1 MNASPMNLV
10 MNTQQNIPRDVKQRN
25 LMNLI
30 LETTGMPGTSMLME
44 SILADTKQGIKS
56 TDVPELMK
64 SKRGKTNPKT
74 MGQVPYG
81 GKMF

>member
-1 MNASPMNLV
+1 MNAPMNLV
-10 MNTQQNIPRDVKQRN
+10 IDTKKNIPMDVKQKN

-44 SILADTKQGIKS
+44 SILADTKQGIKN

-74 MGQVPYG
+74 MGQIPYG

>member
-30 LETTGMPGTSMLME
+30 LETTGMPGSSMLE
-44 SILADTKQGIKS
+44 SILTDTKQGIKS

>member
-1 MNASPMNLV
+1 MNAPMNLV

-30 LETTGMPGTSMLME
+30 LETTGMPGSSMLE
-44 SILADTKQGIKS
+44 SILADTKQGVKS